1 MDKFQEKIFLTREGK
16 ARLEAEYKAL
26 EGEKRPRAVE
36 RLALSRSLGDLT
48 ENNDYIQ
55 AKEELSF
62 IDGRLNELEQVLKR
76 IKIITENHQNCQAVK
91 LGCQVTVKAK
101 NREQIFH
108 LVGEWEADPVKQKIS
123 HQSPLGQALMGK
135 KVGDKVE
142 IEVPA
147 GKLTYLIARIK

>member
-1 MDKFQEKIFLTREGK
+1 MNKFQEKIFLTREGK
-16 ARLEAEYKAL
+16 VRLEAEYKAL
-26 EGEKRPRAVE
+26 EAEKRPRAVE

-62 IDGRLNELEQVLKR
+62 IDGRLSELEEILKR
-76 IKIITENHQNCQAVK
+76 IQIIDENHHGCQAVK
-91 LGCQVTVKAK
+91 LGCQVTVKAQ
-101 NREQIFH
+101 NREQVFH
-108 LVGEWEADPVKQKIS
+108 LVGEWEADPANKKIS
-123 HQSPLGQALMGK
+123 HYSPLGQALLGK

-147 GKLTYLIARIK
+147 GKLTYLIARIR